1 MPAERTKRAERVGR
15 GESAG
20 RRWFVL
26 LLSVC
31 LAVAGVAACSSVTG
45 NSTPEQVL
53 APSQA
58 QSSAG
63 VAAASPT
70 SSVPICGV
78 PPCDKYLS
86 RSDTRTLD
94 STISN
99 HPLASAVA
107 LHLAVGLLCGA
118 VLCVWGE
125 GFTLAYVQHTA
136 HQAAQNG
143 ECLRVHILPQG
154 HEWRLVQL
162 DGTNQS
168 PYCTA

>member
-1 MPAERTKRAERVGR
+1 MERVGR
-15 GESAG
+15 AERSESTS
-20 RRWFVL
+20 RRWFAL
-26 LLSVC
+26 LFSVC
-31 LAVAGVAACSSVTG
+31 LVVAVAGAAACSSVTRS
-45 NSTPEQVL
+45 STQEQIQ
-53 APSQA
+53 ASSQAQA

-63 VAAASPT
+63 VAAVNPT

-86 RSDTRTLD
+86 RGETRTLD

-99 HPLASAVA
+99 HPLASALA
-107 LHLAVGLLCGA
+107 LHVAVGLLCGA

-162 DGTNQS
+162 DETNQS